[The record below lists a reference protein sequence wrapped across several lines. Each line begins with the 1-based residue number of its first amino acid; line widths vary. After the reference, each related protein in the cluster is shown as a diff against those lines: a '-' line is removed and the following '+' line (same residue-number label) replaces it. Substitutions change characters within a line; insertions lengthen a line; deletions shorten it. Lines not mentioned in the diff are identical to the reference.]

1 MKILSFIKELRSFLL
16 LWSSQTVSGLGT
28 AMTNYALII
37 WVYEQEG
44 TASSI
49 TLLTICSFLPTIFF
63 RFIAGALADRWNK
76 KRIMLL
82 SDLLAACGTMMV
94 LVSYSFSALRICHLY
109 LINFLLSFMNAF
121 QSPASFVATSL
132 LVPKKHYTRV
142 GGLRGFSGSAISIL
156 APALGSVLLTFGGLK
171 LVLVCDLASF
181 AVAFFVLLFL
191 IRIPEAEHQ
200 SGGHEEPFLRSCM
213 EGIHYLRSHTA
224 LLRLTLFFTIINFLA
239 KLGND
244 GMLSPFV
251 LGRTGNN
258 QQTLGMVQSA
268 TALGVLTGNLIVTVM
283 KPSKNK
289 TRVIFVAT
297 AFIFMGNIAQSLTT
311 SVGVWTIAAFASYM
325 TAAVMNANLTAV
337 MQEYVPLELQG
348 RVFSARDTLQNCT
361 IPLGLL
367 LGGILADHVLEP
379 FMASNSPL
387 QRVVSHLFGVGNGA
401 GIAVMFF
408 CVGIL
413 GAFISISRLFKPIYR
428 DLDK

>member
-28 AMTNYALII
+28 AITNYALII
-37 WVYEQEG
+37 WTYGQKG

-49 TLLTICSFLPTIFF
+49 TLLTLCSFLPTILF

-76 KRIMLL
+76 KHIMLL
-82 SDLLAACGTMMV
+82 SDLLAACGSMTV
-94 LVSYSFSALRICHLY
+94 LVLYSFSALRIWHLY
-109 LINFLLSFMNAF
+109 LINSLLSFMNAF

-132 LVPKKHYTRV
+132 LIPKKHYTRV
-142 GGLRGFSGSAISIL
+142 GGLQGFSGSVISIL
-156 APALGSVLLTFGGLK
+156 APALGSVLLNFGGLK
-171 LVLVCDLASF
+171 LVLVCDMASF

-191 IRIPEAEHQ
+191 IRIPEKEYK
-200 SGGHEEPFLRSCM
+200 SDKNKEPFLRNCL
-213 EGIHYLRSHTA
+213 EGIYYLRSHTA
-224 LLRLTLFFTIINFLA
+224 LLRLTLFFTIINLLA

-251 LGRTGNN
+251 LGKTGNN
-258 QQTLGMVQSA
+258 QQALGMVQSA
-268 TALGVLTGNLIVTVM
+268 TALGLLIGSLIVIGM
-283 KPSKNK
+283 RPIKNK
-289 TRVIFVAT
+289 TRVIFAAT
-297 AFIFMGNIAQSLTT
+297 AFIFVGNIVQSLTT
-311 SVGVWTIAAFASYM
+311 SVGVWIIAAFASYM

-337 MQEYVPLELQG
+337 MREHVPLELQG
-348 RVFSARDTLQNCT
+348 RVFSARDTLQNCS

-379 FMASNSPL
+379 FMALDSPL
-387 QRVVSHLFGVGNGA
+387 QRFLSHLFGVGNGA

-413 GAFISISRLFKPIYR
+413 GVFISLSHLFKPIYR